1 MVMILII
8 IGLLVAAYMLMEAAR
23 RHWEEY
29 WSRRQAS
36 MHDPD
41 DVASM
46 IAVPSAHSRYD
57 HGGLR

>member
-29 WSRRQAS
+29 WSSRQNA

-46 IAVPSAHSRYD
+46 IGVPSAHSRYD
-57 HGGLR
+57 HGVLR

>member
-29 WSRRQAS
+29 WSHRQAS

-41 DVASM
+41 DVA
-46 IAVPSAHSRYD
+46 AVDGVPSGGSRYD